1 MMTLD
6 NTRRVPSCRAG
17 AFLLLLLIVTPAL
30 WAAESEPRFEIE
42 TITVEK
48 AYKFSLDIVIAQS
61 RLETGRAYTERE
73 LHDAIYRIV
82 RLPLIINAEFSLRK
96 GSRRGL
102 YELVIEVEEARR
114 WFFGVDGDVSYWAQP
129 ISITGLE
136 STDEVTTAPATVG
149 RRYGVGRHG
158 IFFFTLS
165 GQVGTLGLG
174 YTHNNLFKRNI
185 LLSLGW
191 SYNDCTQRD
200 DNSSNELGEEGCQ
213 TEIYDLGLDPTFST
227 WSPDNEGNT
236 LRGTLGIPLEGNQS
250 VRLRLVVR
258 GDFSGLRR
266 QAYDTDPDR
275 FYRFEDREDVR
286 FEVAWVSNTLDDPVF
301 PTSGVLVEAGVDF
314 FDLSADLVNVDLTGE
329 TPPWS
334 VRMRSRQLSGRFLG
348 RKHWALTDRN
358 SVSGSLRLSLG
369 QSDVNNLP
377 TESRELIDDR
387 LNVWDVRVGFGHSA
401 LLYFRRAE
409 RSWREL
415 RWQNEIELSGMGT
428 SPSGDLPEN
437 PLAGFRLSTGL
448 FYRTTWG
455 VFGLRLSYVD
465 LEGR

>member
-1 MMTLD
+1 MMD
-6 NTRRVPSCRAG
+6 SDHTRSWQSRFRG
-17 AFLLLLLIVTPAL
+17 AFLLLLVIVAPSMS
-30 WAAESEPRFEIE
+30 AAQSEPQFEIE

-48 AYKFSLDIVIAQS
+48 AHKFSPDIVIAQS

-73 LHDAIYRIV
+73 LRDAIYRIV
-82 RLPLIINAEFSLRK
+82 RLPLIIDAEFSLRK

-114 WFFGVDGDVSYWAQP
+114 WFFGVDADVSYWAQE

-136 STDEVTTAPATVG
+136 PTDVVTTSPATVG

-191 SYNDCTQRD
+191 SYNDCTRRD
-200 DNSSNELGEEGCQ
+200 DNSKNELGEEGCQ

-258 GDFSGLRR
+258 GKFSGLRR

-275 FYRFEDREDVR
+275 FYRFRDREDVR

-301 PTSGVLVEAGVDF
+301 PTSGVLVEAGLDY
-314 FDLSADLVNVDLTGE
+314 FDLSADLVDVDLTGE
-329 TPPWS
+329 ASPFA
-334 VRMRSRQLSGRFLG
+334 VHMRSRQIGGRFLG
-348 RKHWALTDRN
+348 QKHWALTDRN
-358 SVSGSLRLSLG
+358 SISGSLRLLLG
-369 QSDVNNLP
+369 QSDVQNLP
-377 TESRELIDDR
+377 TADQVLIDDR
-387 LNVWDVRVGFGHSA
+387 LNTWDVRVGFGHSA

-415 RWQNEIELSGMGT
+415 RWQNEIELSNMGT
-428 SPSGDLPEN
+428 SPSGDLSEN
-437 PLAGFRLSTGL
+437 PLGGFRISTGL